1 MADSEQVRKRRQ
13 RAHDRGDHSLCRASW
28 CDAAPPDDPAPLG
41 VIEDALLDFLSEVQF
56 DPSDPR
62 SVIAGV
68 ARQLAR
74 ACDACVSAAV
84 ANELRVV
91 MSYLTEDP
99 FGEPDGL
106 DAIRARYA
114 AKRVEG
120 LVRDTTR
127 DLHLDARNGGSR

>member
-41 VIEDALLDFLSEVQF
+41 VIEDALLDFLSECSSIRVIRG
-56 DPSDPR
+56 PSSR
-62 SVIAGV
+62 GV

-74 ACDACVSAAV
+74 ACDARVSAAV

-99 FGEPDGL
+99 FREPDGL